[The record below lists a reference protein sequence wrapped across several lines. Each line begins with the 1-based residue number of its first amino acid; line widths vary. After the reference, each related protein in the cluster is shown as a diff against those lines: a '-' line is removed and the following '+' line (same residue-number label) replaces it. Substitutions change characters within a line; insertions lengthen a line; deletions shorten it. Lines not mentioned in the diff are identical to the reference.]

1 MFNSWQSGKKYYLSL
16 WGGALLITFLVI
28 TMGFWNKKT
37 SNGMLKQVEF
47 STDQAA
53 GELINELLL
62 SSQNLQLEEKKD
74 FINLYILLRSDSN
87 YEGALVIENKRNA
100 VYKNI
105 LSRKLNNLTKT
116 KKPQA
121 DFSIKPVPR

>member
-1 MFNSWQSGKKYYLSL
+1 
-16 WGGALLITFLVI
+16 LITFLVI
-28 TMGFWNKKT
+28 TMGFWNKNAG
-37 SNGMLKQVEF
+37 NGMLKQVDF
-47 STDQAA
+47 SSNQAA

-74 FINLYILLRSDSN
+74 FINLYLLLKSDSS
-87 YEGALVIENKRNA
+87 YEGSLVIANKRNA

-116 KKPQA
+116 KNPRP

>member
-47 STDQAA
+47 SPDQAA